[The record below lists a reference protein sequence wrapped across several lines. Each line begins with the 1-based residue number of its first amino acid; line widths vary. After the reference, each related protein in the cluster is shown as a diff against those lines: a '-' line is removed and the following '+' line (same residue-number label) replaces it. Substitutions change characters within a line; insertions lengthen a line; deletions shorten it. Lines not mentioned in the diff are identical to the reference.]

1 MTQRRGRHFVNNCR
15 PLDYSIYSLSTAEQ
29 VASSEANQRIALVS
43 IELVKVVVK
52 VYILSMG
59 RHSQCLEKTK
69 TEVYTSLVARK
80 PHHIKLLGS

>member
-1 MTQRRGRHFVNNCR
+1 M
-15 PLDYSIYSLSTAEQ
+15 
-29 VASSEANQRIALVS
+29 S

-80 PHHIKLLGS
+80 PHHIKAVGLLIVLNLSESVLP